1 MIWHV
6 LVELVC
12 NGKCDAR
19 LLWGI
24 KVGAILVNGNV
35 VNSNY
40 TTLLH
45 CNVGVFKVF
54 RRIV

>member
-24 KVGAILVNGNV
+24 KVEAILVNGNV
-35 VNSNY
+35 VNCNY

-45 CNVGVFKVF
+45 YNVEVFKVF
-54 RRIV
+54 QRIV